1 MAKQAHTTGMLESLK
16 LNELAPHII
25 SNVNLQYKRSK
36 EQKQSPTLWVSG
48 PPGLGKSEFMVQL
61 CERMGWGLSIC
72 YISQMTID
80 MMSGMPMIKIS
91 GDESD
96 TEKFV
101 PWSVPEIFNMDNMR
115 VRPAPARKAK
125 TVEEAKEI
133 MVTSEEDI
141 SDEHQE
147 LLDSVLESVEQ
158 EGDLEVNLSKHKS
171 DVPIILFMDDA
182 HLPER
187 SIQKYMFQLLGE
199 KTIHKHTLPPNVA
212 VILAGNRSEDKAG
225 FQQILAPI
233 ANRIRWIDVRYDI
246 DSWVNNY
253 ALPKG
258 VRMDIVTFLQNYSDA
273 FSSTPLESAA
283 WPSPRSWT
291 YAALELDEFEAS
303 NGHLEMEDVYHI
315 VKGCVGKE
323 NATKFIEYRS
333 LLMQWT
339 ADRILSGERKVVVRQ
354 QDAKSAD
361 DIVIGERQNEGLSR
375 IECYCLMSATV
386 GALVKSLRAVNFKPT
401 ARETKMIDI
410 FKDDIIKQCTKKFR
424 EIVPLGLRS
433 VLAQEKQLGGTAIT
447 RHLLTDNE
455 VVCLISEIIK

>member
-1 MAKQAHTTGMLESLK
+1 MPQQSHTMSMLESLK
-16 LNELAPHII
+16 LNELSPHVI
-25 SNVNLQYKRSK
+25 SNVNLQYKRSMNR
-36 EQKQSPTLWVSG
+36 KQSPTLWVSG

-61 CERMGWGLSIC
+61 CERMGWGLLIC

-80 MMSGMPMIKIS
+80 MMSGMPMIKVT
-91 GDESD
+91 GEDDEN
-96 TEKFV
+96 KFV
-101 PWSVPEIFNMDNMR
+101 PWSIPEIFNMENMR
-115 VRPAPARKAK
+115 VKPAPARKHKMNSAQ
-125 TVEEAKEI
+125 EI
-133 MVTSEEDI
+133 VVSSEE
-141 SDEHQE
+141 QE
-147 LLDSVLESVEQ
+147 ELTEEQQVLMDQLLVDVDTSTELES
-158 EGDLEVNLSKHKS
+158 NLSKQVS

-199 KTIHKHTLPPNVA
+199 KTIHKHTLPANVA
-212 VILAGNRSEDKAG
+212 VVLAGNRSEDKAG

-246 DSWVNNY
+246 DAWINNF
-253 ALPKG
+253 ALKQG
-258 VRMDIVTFLQNYSDA
+258 VRMDIISFLQNNPDA

-291 YAALELDEFEAS
+291 YAALEMDEFEFS
-303 NGHLEMEDVYHI
+303 NNRLEMEDVYHI

-323 NATKFIEYRS
+323 GATKFVEYRA

-339 ADRILSGERKVVVRQ
+339 ADKILSGERKIVVKRK
-354 QDAKSAD
+354 DAKNKD
-361 DIVIGERQNEGLSR
+361 DIVIGEKHGVGLDR
-375 IECYCLMSATV
+375 IECYALMSATV
-386 GALVKSLRAVNFKPT
+386 GALIKNLRAVNFKPT
-401 ARETKMIDI
+401 AKETKMINI
-410 FKDDIIKQCTKKFR
+410 FKDDVVKQVTLKFR

-433 VLAQEKQLGGTAIT
+433 VLAQERQLGGTAIT